1 MTSKTKDE
9 LFAWLREQF
18 VEVLEIDAGDVT
30 LETDFADL
38 DADSID
44 LIEVVNAAERSFGL
58 EIEEQK
64 LYDLETVGQ
73 LVDLLEREIARKA

>member
-1 MTSKTKDE
+1 MDRNE
-9 LFAWLREQF
+9 LIAWLTAQF
-18 VEVLEIDAGDVT
+18 VEVLEVEASEVT
-30 LETDFADL
+30 LDTDFADL

-44 LIEVVNAAERSFGL
+44 LIEVVNAAERAFGL

-73 LVDLLEREIARKA
+73 FVNLLELEIARKG